1 MEIICFH
8 NPDEENGYLSN
19 WFHSDFSID
28 EIEFSSM
35 EQYMM
40 YKKAV
45 CFSDKKIAEEILSI
59 NDVAEIKRLG
69 RQISNYNDNIWNGKR
84 QIIVYEGLL
93 AKFSQNYSLK
103 KMLKNKNEVNKYL
116 YRHRYL
122 EEPIEENWVMF
133 ETFMGKSYA
142 DSPKYIY
149 EYLAKNYPGKYKF
162 IWVLNDPKE
171 KLPYEGII
179 VKRFTKK
186 YAYYLAKSKY
196 FVFNI
201 RQPLWFRKREGQVFL
216 ETWHGTPLKKLALD
230 MDRMDM
236 GGSTDIEN
244 YHEQFRVTCKDW
256 DYLVS
261 QNKFS
266 TDIFRS
272 CFAFKDR
279 PILQIG
285 YPRNDILINDNSP
298 AKIREYKEKLGL
310 PLDKKIILYAPTWR
324 DNEYS
329 EKGKYK
335 FASKLDFDKAKEKLS
350 DEYIFIVKYH
360 YLVSDKIDWTPY
372 KGFVYTFDETKDIAW
387 LYLVSDMLITDYSS
401 VMFDYSILNRPMLF
415 FAYDLEDYKENLR
428 GFYFDFVNDIPGPIS
443 RDTDQLIKDIKEYN
457 EDSWKEKYKNYHDKF
472 NGIDDG
478 HASQK
483 VIDVIK
489 KVSRQRSAEQ

>member
-1 MEIICFH
+1 MKQLIKNITIQIYKVLT
-8 NPDEENGYLSN
+8 YLIPVN
-19 WFHSDFSID
+19 
-28 EIEFSSM
+28 
-35 EQYMM
+35 
-40 YKKAV
+40 
-45 CFSDKKIAEEILSI
+45 
-59 NDVAEIKRLG
+59 
-69 RQISNYNDNIWNGKR
+69 
-84 QIIVYEGLL
+84 
-93 AKFSQNYSLK
+93 K
-103 KMLKNKNEVNKYL
+103 KMIIFQSSNGRNYTGNP
-116 YRHRYL
+116 R
-122 EEPIEENWVMF
+122 
-133 ETFMGKSYA
+133 
-142 DSPKYIY
+142 YIY
-149 EYLAKNYPGKYKF
+149 EEMVREGLDQEYECIWFFFDTSIEVPGKCKKIRNNYF
-162 IWVLNDPKE
+162 PYFWYLMRAGIWVFD
-171 KLPYEGII
+171 
-179 VKRFTKK
+179 
-186 YAYYLAKSKY
+186 S
-196 FVFNI
+196 
-201 RQPLWFRKREGQVFL
+201 RQPLYVRKKKHITYIQ
-216 ETWHGTPLKKLALD
+216 TWHGTPLKKLALD

-335 FASKLDFDKAKEKLS
+335 FASKLDFDKAKEELS
-350 DEYIFIVKYH
+350 DEYIFIVK

-401 VMFDYSILNRPMLF
+401 VMFDYAVLDRPMLF
-415 FAYDLEDYKENLR
+415 FTYDLDEYRDKLR
-428 GFYFDFVNDIPGPIS
+428 GFNIDIEKEAPGPLLYTSDEVLDAIEHLDETIENS
-443 RDTDQLIKDIKEYN
+443 KQRVDAFHETYIPYECEN
-457 EDSWKEKYKNYHDKF
+457 SSEKVF
-472 NGIDDG
+472 NMMQG
-478 HASQK
+478 K
-483 VIDVIK
+483 
-489 KVSRQRSAEQ
+489 

>member
-1 MEIICFH
+1 MCNLCPVKQNRIVF
-8 NPDEENGYLSN
+8 D
-19 WFHSDFSID
+19 
-28 EIEFSSM
+28 SS
-35 EQYMM
+35 
-40 YKKAV
+40 
-45 CFSDKKIAEEILSI
+45 L
-59 NDVAEIKRLG
+59 
-69 RQISNYNDNIWNGKR
+69 
-84 QIIVYEGLL
+84 
-93 AKFSQNYSLK
+93 
-103 KMLKNKNEVNKYL
+103 
-116 YRHRYL
+116 
-122 EEPIEENWVMF
+122 
-133 ETFMGKSYA
+133 GKSY
-142 DSPKYIY
+142 SGNPKHIY
-149 EYLAKNYPGKYKF
+149 EYLMANGYDLNWDCIWFYENEKYNIPGMSRQVRYGRLRYLYYMATAKV
-162 IWVLNDPKE
+162 WVFD
-171 KLPYEGII
+171 
-179 VKRFTKK
+179 T
-186 YAYYLAKSKY
+186 
-196 FVFNI
+196 
-201 RQPLWFRKREGQVFL
+201 RQPEFLLRRKGTYYIQ
-216 ETWHGTPLKKLALD
+216 TWHGTPLKKLALD

-335 FASKLDFDKAKEKLS
+335 FASKLDFDKAKEELS

-457 EDSWKEKYKNYHDKF
+457 EDLSLIH
-472 NGIDDG
+472 I
-478 HASQK
+478 
-483 VIDVIK
+483 
-489 KVSRQRSAEQ
+489 